1 MKRKPLTGPLCTKRE
16 LVRMLNT
23 ELDLRQPV
31 ALDAVNLVFKEIY
44 KTLVAGGHCEFRDF
58 GVFSV
63 TTHKSRVGRN
73 PNQPDKTYQIPGH
86 RVVKFR
92 PGRNLRADVAD
103 AAK

>member
-1 MKRKPLTGPLCTKRE
+1 MKRKSTGPLMTKRE
-16 LVRMLNT
+16 LVRAIT
-23 ELDLRQPV
+23 AKTDLQQAV
-31 ALDAVNLVFKEIY
+31 ALDVVRIVFDAISD
-44 KTLVAGGHCEFRDF
+44 TLVRGGHCEFRDF

-92 PGRNLRADVAD
+92 PGRNLRADVA
-103 AAK
+103 KG

>member
-1 MKRKPLTGPLCTKRE
+1 MKRKSFTGPLLTKRE

-23 ELDLRQPV
+23 ELGWRQPV
-31 ALDAVNLVFKEIY
+31 ALDAVNLLFKEIY

-92 PGRNLRADVAD
+92 PGRNLRADVA
-103 AAK
+103 KG

>member
-1 MKRKPLTGPLCTKRE
+1 MKRKSFTGPLLTKRE

-23 ELDLRQPV
+23 ELGLRQPV
-31 ALDAVNLVFKEIY
+31 ALDAVNLLFKEIY

-73 PNQPDKTYQIPGH
+73 PNQPDKTYRIPGH

-92 PGRNLRADVAD
+92 PGRNLRADVA
-103 AAK
+103 KG